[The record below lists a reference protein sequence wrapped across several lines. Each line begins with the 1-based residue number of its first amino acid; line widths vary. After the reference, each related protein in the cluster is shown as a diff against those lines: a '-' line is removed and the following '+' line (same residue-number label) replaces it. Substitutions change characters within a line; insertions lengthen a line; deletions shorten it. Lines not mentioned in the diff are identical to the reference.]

1 MTNIEEAFN
10 RLMLT
15 QDGWRKIAAV
25 MISPIRHQLKDL
37 YALDMTKEQEVIVE
51 AEVYKA
57 SIMKDA
63 GIATF
68 GYKEAVR
75 LQDKL
80 VKEFKGETPQVPY
93 EGLQDE
99 GN

>member
-1 MTNIEEAFN
+1 MPEVEEVFK
-10 RLMLT
+10 RLM
-15 QDGWRKIAAV
+15 QSPDGWRKIAAI
-25 MISPIRHQLKDL
+25 MISPIRHKLKDL

-63 GIATF
+63 GLSTF
-68 GYKEAVR
+68 GYKEATK

-80 VKEFKGETPQVPY
+80 VKEFAYGLPQVPY
-93 EGLQDE
+93 EG
-99 GN
+99 N

>member
-1 MTNIEEAFN
+1 MDKIEEAFN
-10 RLMLT
+10 RLMKT

-25 MISPIRHQLKDL
+25 MISPIRHKLKDL

-57 SIMKDA
+57 SIMEDA
-63 GIATF
+63 GISVF

-80 VKEFKGETPQVPY
+80 VDEFKGQTPQVQY
-93 EGLQDE
+93 EG
-99 GN
+99 N